1 MSYPHTRV
9 SATGQS
15 PYYDTPEDYAA
26 RASWKDRVAT
36 GWVRSVGVDPVRIHE
51 SADKVHLA
59 GGWTRYNVQ
68 DEPILRNRVTYIFTR
83 IEGSWGIQARFGTD
97 SFTEGEVVDSSA
109 PVGVVAAHLENW
121 AAGGRCCGHGIV
133 RLSVHRCPSRAGRP
147 LRERVGSRRRPLCRD
162 PPEGRQRPGH
172 PGGTTRHRRGGNVAE
187 HRGFG
192 VPRGVPRRQ
201 TRTRLAP
208 RRRLG
213 HPVARLGVVPP
224 TVEDAQAALGQVLEL
239 GDILVL
245 GATELVP
252 VEKPLLF
259 GRVQHHVVETP

>member
-1 MSYPHTRV
+1 MSKIFGAPEDAYFEFFRADAAQDAEAWAAVMSYPHTRV

-59 GGWTRYNVQ
+59 GGWTRYNAQ
-68 DEPILRNRVTYIFTR
+68 DEPILRNRVTYILTR

-121 AAGGRCCGHGIV
+121 AAGDAAAATESFAYPFTDVGVGRVDRYGNASDVAAGLYAETPRKV
-133 RLSVHRCPSRAGRP
+133 DSVQAIR
-147 LRERVGSRRRPLCRD
+147 
-162 PPEGRQRPGH
+162 EGRQGI
-172 PGGTTRHRRGGNVAE
+172 VAAATWQSVAGSAFQAVYLVAKRE
-187 HRGFG
+187 QGW
-192 VPRGVPRRQ
+192 
-201 TRTRLAP
+201 RL
-208 RRRLG
+208 
-213 HPVARLGVVPP
+213 
-224 TVEDAQAALGQVLEL
+224 TAASV
-239 GDILVL
+239 IS
-245 GATELVP
+245 
-252 VEKPLLF
+252 
-259 GRVQHHVVETP
+259 